1 MSLFR
6 IYVDGSLFYHPQ
18 MSKLAIT
25 AARIEED
32 AENID
37 SMTLSAPFNH
47 PYLSAVRPLASTIVC
62 KKGDTVVFEGRA
74 LDNGTDFY
82 NTHTWTCESLR
93 GLLELFI
100 SVHNNTVEEKKRF
113 VVGNVTVTDNNDY
126 VSYSSIDFTV
136 TLDAIRDKLIKTH
149 GGFLRVRYVGGVKY
163 LDYIADFDSL
173 SPQTV
178 EYGKNLLDVK
188 ISRDHTD
195 RVSVLLPLGAK
206 IKDVDAEGHEYE
218 TDERVQITSVNGGK
232 NYIVDDD
239 AAAEIGLI
247 WRTEIWDDVTIPGN
261 LLSKAQVRLH
271 DLAQGVTSMELTIVD
286 ESDTGADIG
295 DIHAGM
301 YVVCKSPPHGID
313 GRYRCVGRTR
323 DYLNP
328 AGNTITIGASG
339 VTLTGLSNKQNDT
352 ISALEED
359 IIGQSGKI
367 DVISGQVDKI
377 NESKMYRT
385 ELVTEG
391 VSIFREKTQ
400 RSLVRC
406 KVYSWDDEITDTL
419 PASAFNW
426 HRNSGNTT
434 ADAEWD
440 AAHTGMKTIT
450 VSTED
455 VTDNASFF
463 CEVTI

>member
-1 MSLFR
+1 
-6 IYVDGSLFYHPQ
+6 
-18 MSKLAIT
+18 
-25 AARIEED
+25 
-32 AENID
+32 
-37 SMTLSAPFNH
+37 MTVS
-47 PYLSAVRPLASTIVC
+47 
-62 KKGDTVVFEGRA
+62 
-74 LDNGTDFY
+74 
-82 NTHTWTCESLR
+82 
-93 GLLELFI
+93 
-100 SVHNNTVEEKKRF
+100 
-113 VVGNVTVTDNNDY
+113 DNNDY
-126 VSYSSIDFTV
+126 VSYSSIEFTV

-149 GGFLRVRYVGGVKY
+149 GGFLRVRYAGGVKY

-206 IKDVDAEGHEYE
+206 IKDTDAEGQEYE
-218 TDERVQITSVNGGK
+218 TNERVQITSVNGGK
-232 NYIVDDD
+232 NYIVDEE
-239 AAAEIGLI
+239 AAAEIGMI
-247 WRTEIWDDVTIPGN
+247 WRTEIWDD
-261 LLSKAQVRLH
+261 
-271 DLAQGVTSMELTIVD
+271 VTSMELTIVD
-286 ESDTGADIG
+286 ESDAGADIG

-313 GRYRCVGRTR
+313 GRYRCVGRAR

-339 VTLTGLSNKQNDT
+339 VTLTGLSTKQNDT

-359 IIGQSGKI
+359 IVGQSSKI

-385 ELVTEG
+385 EIITEG

-400 RSLVRC
+400 RSTVRC
-406 KVYSWDDEITDTL
+406 KVYSWNKEITDSL

-426 HRNSGNTT
+426 HRNSGNAE
-434 ADAEWD
+434 ADSQWD
-440 AAHTGMKTIT
+440 SAHTGMKTIT

>member
-1 MSLFR
+1 
-6 IYVDGSLFYHPQ
+6 
-18 MSKLAIT
+18 
-25 AARIEED
+25 
-32 AENID
+32 
-37 SMTLSAPFNH
+37 
-47 PYLSAVRPLASTIVC
+47 
-62 KKGDTVVFEGRA
+62 
-74 LDNGTDFY
+74 
-82 NTHTWTCESLR
+82 
-93 GLLELFI
+93 
-100 SVHNNTVEEKKRF
+100 
-113 VVGNVTVTDNNDY
+113 
-126 VSYSSIDFTV
+126 
-136 TLDAIRDKLIKTH
+136 
-149 GGFLRVRYVGGVKY
+149 
-163 LDYIADFDSL
+163 
-173 SPQTV
+173 V

-206 IKDVDAEGHEYE
+206 IKDIDAEGHEYE

-232 NYIVDDD
+232 NYIVDED
-239 AAAEIGLI
+239 AATEIGMI

-261 LLSKAQVRLH
+261 LLTKAQVRLH

-359 IIGQSGKI
+359 IVGQSSKI
-367 DVISGQVDKI
+367 DVISGQVDRI

-385 ELVTEG
+385 EIVTEG
-391 VSIFREKTQ
+391 VSIFRDKTQ
-400 RSLVRC
+400 RSTVRC
-406 KVYSWDDEITDTL
+406 KVYSWDNEITDSL

-426 HRNSGNTT
+426 HRNSGDST
-434 ADAEWD
+434 ADAAWD